1 MYDQCNDCAPSEILE
16 KSEKYL
22 KAESQ
27 ILSKKSF
34 SIFQKLGI
42 KLYKM
47 INQYLISIKFLIKIT
62 EKIILFHSTPRK

>member
-1 MYDQCNDCAPSEILE
+1 MYDECNDCTSSEILE
-16 KSEKYL
+16 KSEKYF
-22 KAESQ
+22 KAQSE

-47 INQYLISIKFLIKIT
+47 IN
-62 EKIILFHSTPRK
+62 